1 MVNDIVNNDM
11 IIQYIIDIDSQFH
24 YVNYIN
30 N

>member
-1 MVNDIVNNDM
+1 MVNDTVNNDM